1 MRKPILAFLVLMF
14 CLVAGASGQGTT
26 SRVTG
31 TVQDA
36 NGAAVAAAMVKLS
49 NEATG
54 VSFTT
59 ETSDS
64 GTYAFD
70 LVQVGKYTVIIE
82 KQGFKKFISQSTP
95 VNVNQPATVNAQLE
109 TGGMTETV
117 TVQAG
122 AEQVQTSSSGN
133 IGSTIEQKTLESLPI
148 VGTRGRNPLDLLN
161 FQPGV
166 VFGGNTG
173 GAVNVN
179 GSRDRAFNFTLD
191 GIDINESTAGGSNF
205 TPLRPNPDSVQ
216 EFQVVTSNFTAELGR
231 SSGAQVTLVTR
242 SGTNDFHG
250 NVFEYY
256 RTPRLDAKSYPNTI
270 AGTAKDQFVQHIFG
284 GSIGGPLF
292 NPGFGEGSKM
302 GWLRDKAFFFTNLQ
316 LLRAYDTALVTRT
329 VYTQAARQ
337 GLFRYV
343 LQGQNAAVGGTLPP
357 SVNLAGNPVFAA
369 CPNPLP
375 NPLPSSLRCIQTY
388 NIAGN
393 PAGITQDPALMGYL
407 NAMPLPNNF
416 TVGDGLNTAGFNFG
430 SPEHEKQYDFVS
442 KFDFNINSKNLV
454 YVRYAQGSQT
464 TLGDAANTGRPVFPD
479 SPNFVDTYRTPKN
492 LAINWRWSP
501 TGTITNEFIFGL
513 SKYFFSFL
521 TPFPDQNLPFAFINV
536 ATSNTNFSYNAR
548 GVRTTQFI
556 DNITTIKGSHTFK
569 GGINFRFNRHNDDR
583 SSVAGSAIEP
593 VVTFGGTGGSFFGGF
608 ALPSSGAT
616 SINSNDLT
624 RLQNT
629 IRDELGKVNGVSRA
643 FVSDGGAFAP
653 AGSRWL
659 NQVTYPE
666 LDFYFQDNW
675 RLRSN
680 FVLDLGVRW
689 EAKLS
694 PNVGGGRPSLVPD
707 QPVKLGALPSNT
719 LKWVEGDIYSSDL
732 NKLLP
737 SVGFAWDPFK
747 SGKTSIRGNYRMASD
762 RIATFLFGSSIY
774 QSTPGNNTAVSNSA
788 FGQAGGLYRN
798 VGPII
803 AGLTPT
809 STPSGLRQPP
819 PFSTNSLSVLDPD
832 LQFPQIHEWSISF
845 QREIRH
851 NVVEVNYIGKHG
863 VHLLGGYNVNQ
874 VDVFARVPGVD
885 QTFLEAF
892 NLIRDDIR
900 AHGNTITYFSPLI
913 NKLFTGNAN
922 NNAGT
927 ATFRNLVTTNTIS
940 LGNVATAALNTSQ
953 QLCQTAD
960 VNAGICSAT
969 GVQLIGR
976 TVNNPF
982 LFQPFPQYSGGLNVF
997 DSNDYSRYDGL
1008 QLIFKR
1014 RISAGLG
1021 FQFGYTL
1028 SESKD
1033 NRSWDPSL
1041 STVSTGSV
1049 QSASSTPFDLRDRS
1063 LNYTWSDF
1071 DRRHVFQGT
1080 YTYELPFGKGRAFL
1094 SNMPKAL
1101 NYVLGGWETAGT
1113 VIWMSGRPFTVYS
1126 GINTLSNVVQSTA
1139 DCNGCSRHEG
1149 SLVLETGRNFWF
1161 DAESRAKF
1169 SQPATGSIGNTGRN
1183 FFLAPNYFQWDS
1195 SLSKRFKIT
1204 ERVSFD
1210 LRVDARN
1217 VLNNPSFDNPTAVF
1231 TSTIF
1236 GRINDSVTN
1245 NARRIQ
1251 LSGKVSF

>member
-1 MRKPILAFLVLMF
+1 
-14 CLVAGASGQGTT
+14 
-26 SRVTG
+26 
-31 TVQDA
+31 
-36 NGAAVAAAMVKLS
+36 
-49 NEATG
+49 
-54 VSFTT
+54 
-59 ETSDS
+59 
-64 GTYAFD
+64 
-70 LVQVGKYTVIIE
+70 
-82 KQGFKKFISQSTP
+82 
-95 VNVNQPATVNAQLE
+95 
-109 TGGMTETV
+109 
-117 TVQAG
+117 
-122 AEQVQTSSSGN
+122 
-133 IGSTIEQKTLESLPI
+133 
-148 VGTRGRNPLDLLN
+148 
-161 FQPGV
+161 
-166 VFGGNTG
+166 
-173 GAVNVN
+173 
-179 GSRDRAFNFTLD
+179 
-191 GIDINESTAGGSNF
+191 
-205 TPLRPNPDSVQ
+205 
-216 EFQVVTSNFTAELGR
+216 
-231 SSGAQVTLVTR
+231 
-242 SGTNDFHG
+242 
-250 NVFEYY
+250 
-256 RTPRLDAKSYPNTI
+256 
-270 AGTAKDQFVQHIFG
+270 
-284 GSIGGPLF
+284 
-292 NPGFGEGSKM
+292 
-302 GWLRDKAFFFTNLQ
+302 
-316 LLRAYDTALVTRT
+316 
-329 VYTQAARQ
+329 
-337 GLFRYV
+337 
-343 LQGQNAAVGGTLPP
+343 
-357 SVNLAGNPVFAA
+357 
-369 CPNPLP
+369 
-375 NPLPSSLRCIQTY
+375 
-388 NIAGN
+388 
-393 PAGITQDPALMGYL
+393 
-407 NAMPLPNNF
+407 
-416 TVGDGLNTAGFNFG
+416 
-430 SPEHEKQYDFVS
+430 
-442 KFDFNINSKNLV
+442 
-454 YVRYAQGSQT
+454 
-464 TLGDAANTGRPVFPD
+464 
-479 SPNFVDTYRTPKN
+479 
-492 LAINWRWSP
+492 
-501 TGTITNEFIFGL
+501 
-513 SKYFFSFL
+513 
-521 TPFPDQNLPFAFINV
+521 
-536 ATSNTNFSYNAR
+536 
-548 GVRTTQFI
+548 
-556 DNITTIKGSHTFK
+556 
-569 GGINFRFNRHNDDR
+569 
-583 SSVAGSAIEP
+583 
-593 VVTFGGTGGSFFGGF
+593 
-608 ALPSSGAT
+608 
-616 SINSNDLT
+616 
-624 RLQNT
+624 LQNT

-694 PNVGGGRPSLVPD
+694 PSVNGGRPSLVPD
-707 QPVKLGALPSNT
+707 QPVTLGAAPSNT

-803 AGLTPT
+803 GALTPS
-809 STPSGLRQPP
+809 STPSALRQPP

-845 QREIRH
+845 QREIRN
-851 NVVEVNYIGKHG
+851 NVIEVNYIGKHG

-874 VDVFARVPGVD
+874 VNVFARIPGVD
-885 QTFLEAF
+885 QSLLEAF

-900 AHGNTITYFSPLI
+900 ANGNTVKYFSPLI
-913 NKLFTGNAN
+913 NLLFTGNQN

-927 ATFRNLVTTNTIS
+927 TTFRNLVTTNTIS
-940 LGNVATAALNTSQ
+940 LGNVATAALLTSQ

-1028 SESKD
+1028 SQSKD

-1080 YTYELPFGKGRAFL
+1080 YTYELPFGKGRTFL
-1094 SNMPKAL
+1094 SNMPKVL
-1101 NYVLGGWETAGT
+1101 NYVVGGWETAGT

-1149 SLVLETGRNFWF
+1149 SLVLESGRNFWF

-1169 SQPATGSIGNTGRN
+1169 SQPATGTIGNTGRN

-1195 SLSKRFKIT
+1195 SLSKRFRIT
-1204 ERVSFD
+1204 ERVRFD

-1217 VLNNPSFDNPTAVF
+1217 VLNHPSFDNPTAVF

-1251 LSGKVSF
+1251 LSGKLSF